1 MAQTLEDTQ
10 AKSWARTGLLKE
22 GSGKDAQPVPRRTF
36 SENLGR
42 GAGSMLLE
50 RRPTGALEVY
60 LLLRRGGRQE
70 RRKLGVY
77 DEVNEHG
84 QRCGLAYWRK
94 EAANVSAELRQFET
108 LDAYDEHCRRIAL
121 EKEWAA
127 AEEARQGTFQQLL
140 SDYVDNMERLGRS
153 SFKEVRGAL
162 RLNVLTPFSALC
174 ARRAKDIT
182 PPDISEIVR
191 HCLQRPVA
199 SKGRGARLTQAN
211 ATIGKKRQADK
222 LRAYLQAAF
231 SFGLENDLNPLR
243 VGNILYGLTANPAR
257 DVPVIQGA
265 NRANTWALTKDELQ
279 AVVLA
284 LDELPERHRAI
295 GKAMLYLAGQRVE
308 MLCDVTWA
316 DFFDD
321 GEHGPVMRLVDR
333 KGGHDTPNRDHLL
346 PMTSRLY
353 EIMAPLLALK
363 ELGKAPGPFSV
374 RGSVSI
380 APSTA
385 LNIFTDLGDHLAAE
399 GKSRRFTWR
408 NMRATVETQLAA
420 MGVTQERRAWLLS
433 HGRSGVQAKHYDR
446 YSYLTEKRQDLD
458 RWARFL
464 DGLAASDQSTTDNV
478 VQLRG

>member
-1 MAQTLEDTQ
+1 MAQTLTDTQ

-22 GSGKDAQPVPRRTF
+22 GDRDAPAVPRRTS

-50 RRPTGALEVY
+50 RRPTGVIEVY
-60 LLLRRGGRQE
+60 LLLRRGGKQQ

-77 DEVNEHG
+77 DELNEYG
-84 QRCGLAYWRK
+84 QRCGLAYWRR
-94 EAANVSAELRQFET
+94 EAVSVSAELRQFST
-108 LDAYDEHCRRIAL
+108 LEAYDEHQRRISL
-121 EKEWAA
+121 EKELAA
-127 AEEARQGTFQQLL
+127 AEEARQGTFGQLL
-140 SDYVDNMERLGRS
+140 SDYVDNMERMGRS

-162 RLNVLTPFSALC
+162 KLNVLTPFPALC

-182 PPDISEIVR
+182 PPDIAEIVR

-199 SKGRGARLTQAN
+199 SKGRGTRLTKAN

-243 VGNILYGLTANPAR
+243 VGNTLYGLTLNPAR

-265 NRANTWALTKDELQ
+265 NRANTWVLTRDELR

-284 LDELPERHRAI
+284 IEEIPGRHHAI
-295 GKAMLYLAGQRVE
+295 GKTMLYLAGQRVE
-308 MLCDVTWA
+308 MLCRVTWA
-316 DFFDD
+316 DLYDD
-321 GEHGPVMRLVDR
+321 GEHGPVMRLIDR
-333 KGGHDTPNRDHLL
+333 KGGHDTPEREHLL
-346 PMTSRLY
+346 PMTPRLS
-353 EIMAPLLALK
+353 EIMAPLLEPEAQ
-363 ELGKAPGPFSV
+363 GKAPGPFSLK
-374 RGSVSI
+374 GSVNMS
-380 APSTA
+380 PSTA
-385 LNIFTDLGDHLAAE
+385 LKIFTELGARLAAE

-408 NMRATVETQLAA
+408 NLRATVETQLAA
-420 MGVTQERRAWLLS
+420 MGITQERRAWLLS

-446 YSYLTEKRQDLD
+446 YSYLSEKRQDLD
-458 RWARFL
+458 RWAYFL
-464 DGLAASDQSTTDNV
+464 DGLAGGDLPKAANV

>member
-22 GSGKDAQPVPRRTF
+22 GAGRESPSVPKRTF

-50 RRPTGALEVY
+50 RRSTGTIEVY
-60 LLLRRGGRQE
+60 LLLRRGGKQQ

-84 QRCGLAYWRK
+84 QRCGLAYWRR
-94 EAANVSAELRQFET
+94 EAASVSAELRQFDT
-108 LDAYDEHCRRIAL
+108 LHAYDEHRRRIAL
-121 EKEWAA
+121 EKERAV

-153 SFKEVRGAL
+153 SFKEVRGTL
-162 RLNVLTPFSALC
+162 KLNVLTPFPALC

-199 SKGRGARLTQAN
+199 TKGRGVRPTKAN

-231 SFGLENDLNPLR
+231 SFGLENDLDPLR
-243 VGNILYGLTANPAR
+243 VGNTLYGLTVNPAR
-257 DVPVIQGA
+257 DVPVIKGA
-265 NRANTWALTKDELQ
+265 NRANTWVLTKDELR

-284 LDELPERHRAI
+284 VEELPVRHCAI
-295 GKAMLYLAGQRVE
+295 AKSMLYLAGQRVE
-308 MLCDVTWA
+308 MLCRAVWA
-316 DFFDD
+316 DFLDD

-333 KGGHDTPNRDHLL
+333 KGGHDTPDRDHLL
-346 PMTSRLY
+346 PMTPRLSQ
-353 EIMAPLLALK
+353 IMAPLLAL
-363 ELGKAPGPFSV
+363 EAQGKAPGPFSI
-374 RGSVSI
+374 RGSVNI

-385 LNIFTDLGDHLAAE
+385 LNIFTELGDRLASE

-408 NMRATVETQLAA
+408 NIRATIETHLAA

-446 YSYLTEKRQDLD
+446 YSYLYEKRHDLD
-458 RWARFL
+458 RWARYL
-464 DGLAASDQSTTDNV
+464 DGLAVESKTDNV

>member
-10 AKSWARTGLLKE
+10 AKSWARTGLLKD
-22 GSGKDAQPVPRRTF
+22 GAGKDAPSIPKRTF

-50 RRPTGALEVY
+50 RRPTGIIEVY
-60 LLLRRGGRQE
+60 LLLRRGGKQQ
-70 RRKLGVY
+70 RRKLGVF
-77 DEVNEHG
+77 DVVNEQG
-84 QRCGLAYWRK
+84 QRCGLAYWRR
-94 EAANVSAELRQFET
+94 EAVSVSAELRQFET
-108 LDAYDEHCRRIAL
+108 LDAYDEHQRRIAL
-121 EKEWAA
+121 EKEWADA
-127 AEEARQGTFQQLL
+127 QEARQGTFQQLL

-162 RLNVLTPFSALC
+162 KLNVLTPFPALC

-199 SKGRGARLTQAN
+199 TKGRGARPTKAN

-243 VGNILYGLTANPAR
+243 VGNTLYGLTVNSAR

-265 NRANTWALTKDELQ
+265 NRANTWVLTKDELR

-284 LDELPERHRAI
+284 LEGVPGRHQAI

-308 MLCDVTWA
+308 MLCRVTWA
-316 DFFDD
+316 DLYDD
-321 GEHGPVMRLVDR
+321 GEHGPVMRLIDR
-333 KGGHDTPNRDHLL
+333 KGGHDTPERDHLL
-346 PMTSRLY
+346 PMTPRLC
-353 EIMAPLLALK
+353 EIMTPLLAL
-363 ELGKAPGPFSV
+363 EALGKAPGPFSV

-380 APSTA
+380 TSSTA
-385 LNIFTDLGDHLAAE
+385 LNIFTDLGTRLEAE

-408 NMRATVETQLAA
+408 NLRATVETQLAA

-458 RWARFL
+458 RWAQFL
-464 DGLAASDQSTTDNV
+464 DGLAMGDQPKADNV
-478 VQLRG
+478 LQLRG